1 MQMKFQFLTDR
12 LAPNVEFQPSVELQ
26 HWRILVRGNGHMHLA
41 AQLDSGSLRVTTKLQ
56 CMEVS
61 RGIVRTESGRS
72 YRLCTPPE
80 EDELLRPLIELNA
93 LRNLLMIS
101 GDVSQAVWNAIDA
114 GTWPAGSTA
123 LLPSLQ

>member
-1 MQMKFQFLTDR
+1 MKIQFLNHR
-12 LAPNVEFQPSVELQ
+12 LAPNVESQPSVELQ

-41 AQLDSGSLRVTTKLQ
+41 AQLDLGSLRVTTKLQ
-56 CMEVS
+56 CMDVS
-61 RGIVRTESGRS
+61 RGIVTTESGRS
-72 YRLCTPPE
+72 YRLCAPPE

-123 LLPSLQ
+123 LLPSPQ